1 MITATAIADVLG
13 LRRKVRSLDDLTEI
27 IVRGLPKS
35 SLRHCIMSVLSDPRE
50 QRKAVYRIVPEATY
64 KRRKTNLK
72 PAESE
77 KTERIARVIATAMH
91 VWNDREEAK
100 RFMLTPHRILKG
112 KTPLEYSYTELG
124 ARRVEDL
131 LWNIFYGLPA

>member
-1 MITATAIADVLG
+1 MINANAIADVLG
-13 LRRKVRSLDDLTEI
+13 LRRKVQSLDDLSEI
-27 IVRGLPKS
+27 IVHGLPKS
-35 SLRHCIMSVLSDPRE
+35 SLRHCIMSVVSDPKE
-50 QRKAVYRIVPEATY
+50 QWKVVYRIIPEATY

-72 PAESE
+72 LDESE

-100 RFMLTPHRILKG
+100 RFMLTPHRVLKG